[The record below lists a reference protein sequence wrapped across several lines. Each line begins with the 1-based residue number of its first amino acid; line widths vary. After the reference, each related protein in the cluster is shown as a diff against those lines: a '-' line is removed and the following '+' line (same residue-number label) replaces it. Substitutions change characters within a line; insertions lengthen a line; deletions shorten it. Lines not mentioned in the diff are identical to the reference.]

1 MAAWYDLFRPPQS
14 KDEKKVR
21 YHAHSVMTG
30 KMSTQHLIGTI
41 TRRST
46 FKNSVW
52 LWKMYS
58 SMPRKTDLSGA
69 FLHTFLPPCAGE
81 LWSESRINE
90 LHTGT
95 SL

>member
-1 MAAWYDLFRPPQS
+1 MAAWYDLFRPPQP

-21 YHAHSVMTG
+21 YHARSVMTG

-58 SMPRKTDLSGA
+58 SMPMQIGLSEA